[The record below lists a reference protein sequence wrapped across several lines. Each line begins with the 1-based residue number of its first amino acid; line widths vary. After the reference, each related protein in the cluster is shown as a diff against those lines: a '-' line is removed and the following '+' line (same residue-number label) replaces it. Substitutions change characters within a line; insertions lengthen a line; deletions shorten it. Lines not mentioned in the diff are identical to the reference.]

1 MSSDLT
7 VLTQEAL
14 SEKPITKSKL
24 MTYMDKTDPYYL
36 HWDMVSTAL
45 CETDRKLT
53 LALQNRE
60 TGRTVSRK
68 AIRNVLLE
76 YTDYLRGFTDTDDK
90 VYYLGR
96 EVDSKGSVAIRLAQ
110 QLEDEFFPNKEIDTP
125 VLLTAIRAALIY
137 QESKVNNV
145 IPEIDLLIA
154 YQGYIDAGKTKKR
167 TRMPLKSMVDLFPF
181 FHRKVVV
188 KAIEDCQGLEIIKS
202 SSSNGLFI
210 CSTILLKN
218 SLI

>member
-7 VLTQEAL
+7 VLVQEAVA
-14 SEKPITKSKL
+14 EKPITKSKI
-24 MTYMDKTDPYYL
+24 MAYVSKTDPLYSL
-36 HWDMVSTAL
+36 VDVISTSL
-45 CETDRKLT
+45 CETDRKLNI
-53 LALQNRE
+53 LLQNKE

-76 YTDYLRGFTDTDDK
+76 YTDYLRGFTDIDDK
-90 VYYLGR
+90 VHYLGR

-137 QESKVNNV
+137 QENKINNV

-154 YQGYIDAGKTKKR
+154 YQSYIDAGKTKKR
-167 TRMPLKSMVDLFPF
+167 TRMPLKVMVDLFPF

-188 KAIEDCQGLEIIKS
+188 SAIEACEGLEIIKTKGG
-202 SSSNGLFI
+202 NGLFI
-210 CSTILLKN
+210 HTTI
-218 SLI
+218 SLENTTI

>member
-1 MSSDLT
+1 
-7 VLTQEAL
+7 V
-14 SEKPITKSKL
+14 I
-24 MTYMDKTDPYYL
+24 
-36 HWDMVSTAL
+36 STSL
-45 CETDRKLT
+45 CETDRKLNI
-53 LALQNRE
+53 LLQNKE

-76 YTDYLRGFTDTDDK
+76 YTDYLRGFTDIDDK
-90 VYYLGR
+90 VHYLGR

-137 QESKVNNV
+137 QENKINNV

-154 YQGYIDAGKTKKR
+154 YQSYIDAGKTKKR
-167 TRMPLKSMVDLFPF
+167 TRMPLKVMVDLFPF

-188 KAIEDCQGLEIIKS
+188 SAIEACEGLEIIKTKGG
-202 SSSNGLFI
+202 NGLFI
-210 CSTILLKN
+210 HTTI
-218 SLI
+218 SLENTTI

>member
-7 VLTQEAL
+7 VLVQEAVA
-14 SEKPITKSKL
+14 EKPITKSKI
-24 MTYMDKTDPYYL
+24 MAYVSKTDPLYSL
-36 HWDMVSTAL
+36 VDVISTAL
-45 CETDRKLT
+45 CENDRKINIL
-53 LALQNRE
+53 LQNRE

-76 YTDYLRGFTDTDDK
+76 YTDYLRGFTDIDDK
-90 VYYLGR
+90 VHYLGR

-137 QESKVNNV
+137 QESKINNI
-145 IPEIDLLIA
+145 IPEMDLLIA

-167 TRMPLKSMVDLFPF
+167 TRMPLKGMVDLFPF

-188 KAIEDCQGLEIIKS
+188 SAIETCEGLEIIKTKGG
-202 SSSNGLFI
+202 NGLFI
-210 CSTILLKN
+210 HTTI
-218 SLI
+218 SLENTTI

>member
-7 VLTQEAL
+7 VLVQEAVA
-14 SEKPITKSKL
+14 EKPITKSKI
-24 MTYMDKTDPYYL
+24 MAHVSKTDPLYSL
-36 HWDMVSTAL
+36 VDVISTAL
-45 CETDRKLT
+45 CENDRKMNIL
-53 LALQNRE
+53 LQNKE

-68 AIRNVLLE
+68 SIRNVLLE
-76 YTDYLRGFTDTDDK
+76 YPDYLRGFTDIDDK
-90 VYYLGR
+90 VHYLGR

-110 QLEDEFFPNKEIDTP
+110 QLEDEFFPNREIDTP
-125 VLLTAIRAALIY
+125 ILLTAIRAALIY

-154 YQGYIDAGKTKKR
+154 YQKYIDAGKTKKR
-167 TRMPLKSMVDLFPF
+167 TRMPLKAMVDLFPF

-210 CSTILLKN
+210 CSTISIKN
-218 SLI
+218 SNI

>member
-14 SEKPITKSKL
+14 AERPLTKERLLAHLPKDGELYPIVEMFTTVMCSI
-24 MTYMDKTDPYYL
+24 
-36 HWDMVSTAL
+36 AR
-45 CETDRKLT
+45 ENT
-53 LALQNRE
+53 LLKQNRE

-76 YTDYLRGFTDTDDK
+76 YTDYLRGFTDIDDK
-90 VYYLGR
+90 VHYLGR

-154 YQGYIDAGKTKKR
+154 YQSYIDAGKTKKR
-167 TRMPLKSMVDLFPF
+167 TRMPLKLMVELFPF

-210 CSTILLKN
+210 RSTIPIKN
-218 SLI
+218 SNI

>member
-7 VLTQEAL
+7 VLVQEAVA
-14 SEKPITKSKL
+14 EKPITKSKI
-24 MTYMDKTDPYYL
+24 MAYVSKTDPLYSL
-36 HWDMVSTAL
+36 VDVISTSL
-45 CETDRKLT
+45 CETDRKLNI
-53 LALQNRE
+53 LLQNKE

-76 YTDYLRGFTDTDDK
+76 YTDYLRGFTDIDDK
-90 VYYLGR
+90 VHYLGR

-137 QESKVNNV
+137 QENKINNV

-154 YQGYIDAGKTKKR
+154 YQSYIDAGKTKKR
-167 TRMPLKSMVDLFPF
+167 TRMPLKVMVDLFPF

-188 KAIEDCQGLEIIKS
+188 SAIEACEGLEIIKTKGGT
-202 SSSNGLFI
+202 GLFI
-210 CSTILLKN
+210 HTTI
-218 SLI
+218 SLENTTI